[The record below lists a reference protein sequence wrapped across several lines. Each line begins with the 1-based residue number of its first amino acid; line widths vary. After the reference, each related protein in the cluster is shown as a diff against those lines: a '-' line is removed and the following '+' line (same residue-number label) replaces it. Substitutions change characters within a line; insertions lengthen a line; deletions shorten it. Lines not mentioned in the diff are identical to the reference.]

1 MQLNVQGLRRNTYI
15 FFAVLCTVAVV
26 LLCYEFAHGDQAAKA
41 RTLTRSLI
49 AFFVAAVF
57 LGVRLRYLR
66 VVEILR
72 DGPPKS
78 AD

>member
-1 MQLNVQGLRRNTYI
+1 MQLDVPGLRRNTYL

-26 LLCYEFAHGDQAAKA
+26 LLCYGFAPVDQATKA
-41 RTLTRSLI
+41 RALTRSFI
-49 AFFVAAVF
+49 VFFVAAVF

-78 AD
+78 TE